1 MSRNVRKISAQSESL
16 QRSNIDMEQRLVEVK
31 KLFEK
36 EKSKREKEALNWA
49 SSAGL
54 GDGSLAQ
61 TRAVK
66 NSRSKGAL
74 DSQSRKILGKG
85 YDRKRWLLFCVQ
97 NFAFFRNNSR
107 LFFYSRVFTLS
118 QEISNSK
125 FSKTSP

>member
-1 MSRNVRKISAQSESL
+1 MGTHPIFESDFDCLTDFVKKMSRNVRKISAQSESL

-31 KLFEK
+31 RLFEK

-85 YDRKRWLLFCVQ
+85 YDRKRWLLFCVKI
-97 NFAFFRNNSR
+97 SPS
-107 LFFYSRVFTLS
+107 L
-118 QEISNSK
+118 EIILI
-125 FSKTSP
+125 

>member
-16 QRSNIDMEQRLVEVK
+16 HRSNVDMEQRLVEVK

-36 EKSKREKEALNWA
+36 EKTKREREALNWA

-54 GDGSLAQ
+54 GDGSQLSSQ
-61 TRAVK
+61 NRGGK

-85 YDRKRWLLFCVQ
+85 YDRNR
-97 NFAFFRNNSR
+97 
-107 LFFYSRVFTLS
+107 S
-118 QEISNSK
+118 QKSEN
-125 FSKTSP
+125 

>member
-36 EKSKREKEALNWA
+36 EKTKREREALNWA

-61 TRAVK
+61 TRGVK
-66 NSRSKGAL
+66 KSHSKVAL

-85 YDRKRWLLFCVQ
+85 YDRKRLKLVKNPYSWL
-97 NFAFFRNNSR
+97 
-107 LFFYSRVFTLS
+107 
-118 QEISNSK
+118 
-125 FSKTSP
+125 